1 MNDGGDRPS
10 ALAPAS
16 TAPDAPGALAD
27 LEALIGADAA
37 RPWWRRPATWLY
49 ALAIIV
55 LLATLAWWLSTRQ
68 AAAPP
73 RYVAEPVTRGHLVV
87 TVTANGTLQPTN
99 KADIGS
105 ELSGTVARVLVDV
118 NDAVAK
124 GQVLAELDTAKLR
137 DQVQRSRAGLAVAQS
152 KVRQATATVKEAQDN
167 LGRLQDVSRRS
178 GGKVPSQAEMA
189 TAEATLARAQA
200 DAASADAGVVDAR
213 AALSVDETNLA
224 KASIRS
230 PMNGVVLARSVDPGN
245 AVAASLQAVT
255 LFTIAEDLKQMK
267 LNVNVDEADVGQV
280 HDGQKATF
288 TVSAYPN
295 RSYPA
300 TVTRVSYGAVTKDN
314 VVTYVTELSVN
325 NDDLSLRPGMTATAV
340 ISATERDDVL
350 LVPNVA
356 LRFTPTTAAAA
367 PAASDSGGLVSRLI
381 PRLPRQGAPRRA
393 GTTASAVRQI
403 WVLRDG
409 QAVPLQV
416 VAGASDGRQT
426 EVASDQLQ
434 PGMIVIVDQA
444 SASAR

>member
-1 MNDGGDRPS
+1 MNAGLERPA
-10 ALAPAS
+10 ALAPVG
-16 TAPDAPGALAD
+16 TTPDAANAPAD

-37 RPWWRRPATWLY
+37 RSWWRRPSTWLY
-49 ALAIIV
+49 VVAVVAVLA
-55 LLATLAWWLSTRQ
+55 ALAWWGSTRQ
-68 AAAPP
+68 GPAPP
-73 RYVAEPVTRGHLVV
+73 RYVTEPVTRGHLAV

-105 ELSGTVARVLVDV
+105 ELSGTVARVLADV
-118 NDAVAK
+118 NDRVAK

-137 DQVQRSRAGLAVAQS
+137 DQVKRSRAGLAVSQA

-167 LGRLQDVSRRS
+167 LGRLQDVWRRS

-189 TAEATLARAQA
+189 TAEATLARARA

-213 AALSVDETNLA
+213 AGLSVDETNLA
-224 KASIRS
+224 KASVRS

-267 LNVNVDEADVGQV
+267 LDVNVDEADVGQV

-295 RSYPA
+295 RQYPA

-340 ISATERDDVL
+340 ISATERDNVL
-350 LVPNVA
+350 LVPNAA
-356 LRFTPTTAAAA
+356 LRFTPATAAAA
-367 PAASDSGGLVSRLI
+367 PAASDSGGLVSKLI
-381 PRLPRQGAPRRA
+381 PRMPRQAASRRA
-393 GTTASAVRQI
+393 GATASAMRQI

-409 QAVPLQV
+409 QAMPLQV
-416 VAGASDGRQT
+416 STGASDGRQT

-434 PGMIVIVDQA
+434 PGLLVIVDQA
-444 SASAR
+444 SASGR